1 MKKEKI
7 LKIIIAILLIL
18 ILLGVGLTEVIGNY
32 FVNYAIARSGAGG
45 DRKISQ
51 ESTIEVL
58 GEDGLELA
66 KELIKKAEEL
76 VFDNI
81 YYINPYF
88 PLEFH
93 LILMYLMLL

>member
-58 GEDGLELA
+58 GEDEKIIENNKKIA
-66 KELIKKAEEL
+66 KENSEKCSRPQGPSAPP
-76 VFDNI
+76 
-81 YYINPYF
+81 YYR
-88 PLEFH
+88 EQVTASVAV
-93 LILMYLMLL
+93 